1 MTIRCAIIDLGANA
15 VVNVVDYDAVPVGVP
30 PGMSGNLIAVADNQ
44 ASIGWK
50 WNGAS
55 TVNPNQPPAPTAAT
69 LAAYAQAK
77 QQAIAQGGFSV
88 NANPSGAALNVSVDT
103 SPTFLTYLS
112 GTVQSAQLMLAGTIP
127 TSNIDWFQDSGQI
140 ELTPQQAITVGALIS
155 QLIQQSFTT
164 LGQIVAAINAG
175 TITTTA
181 QIDAPP
187 APIPAWPANN

>member
-1 MTIRCAIIDLGANA
+1 MANTYQFSNASGSSVTRSDGASIPWSA
-15 VVNVVDYDAVPVGVP
+15 TPSAGPADKGGYVYQVWIADGSPTPSAYVP
-30 PGMSGNLIAVADNQ
+30 PSINL
-44 ASIGWK
+44 
-50 WNGAS
+50 
-55 TVNPNQPPAPTAAT
+55 
-69 LAAYAQAK
+69 LAYAQAK
-77 QQAIAQGGFSV
+77 QQAIAQGGFTV

-187 APIPAWPANN
+187 APIPAWPINN

>member
-1 MTIRCAIIDLGANA
+1 MSVYQLTATSSILRVSDGGIIPADPRNA
-15 VVNVVDYDAVPVGVP
+15 AYQQYQAWLAAGNTPDPYVQAPVN
-30 PGMSGNLIAVADNQ
+30 L
-44 ASIGWK
+44 
-50 WNGAS
+50 
-55 TVNPNQPPAPTAAT
+55 
-69 LAAYAQAK
+69 LAYAQAK

-155 QLIQQSFTT
+155 ALIQQSFTT
-164 LGQIVAAINAG
+164 LGQIVGAINAG

-187 APIPAWPANN
+187 APIPAWPVNT